1 MHYNPAGRRKRDTD
15 HPDEIRKRAE
25 QRKKQE
31 QRDAAKRAREEQK
44 EAKEREAQAKRIA
57 ANMMDPKLERYLHE
71 RDIVATSLFL
81 GEPEADIRKSKYRG
95 LTHPND
101 LRHVAFDYEGR
112 LDNIA
117 KAPSSSAARTEK
129 HIAQAQLA
137 PYYGEAERTLAARGI
152 VRPKAQAKAAAAPKA
167 KGKAKA
173 KGQPAPGS
181 VASVASVASSG
192 RSSGSSSS
200 MPSVVERVLKII
212 REA

>member
-25 QRKKQE
+25 QRKKEE
-31 QRDAAKRAREEQK
+31 QREAAKRAREEK
-44 EAKEREAQAKRIA
+44 KAAKERDAQAKRIA
-57 ANMMDPKLERYLHE
+57 ANMMDPHLERFLRE

-81 GEPEADIRKSKYRG
+81 GEPEADIRRSQYRG

-101 LRHVAFDYEGR
+101 LRHVASEYKGR

-137 PYYGEAERTLAARGI
+137 PYYAQAERMLAARGM
-152 VRPKAQAKAAAAPKA
+152 VRPTVKAKAAPKA

-173 KGQPAPGS
+173 KGQPAPPS
-181 VASVASVASSG
+181 V
-192 RSSGSSSS
+192 SSSS
-200 MPSVVERVLKII
+200 SSSSTPSVVRRVLNII
-212 REA
+212 QNA

>member
-31 QRDAAKRAREEQK
+31 QRDAAKRAREEQE
-44 EAKEREAQAKRIA
+44 EAKEREAQAKRIT
-57 ANMMDPKLERYLHE
+57 ANMMDPKLERYLRE

-137 PYYGEAERTLAARGI
+137 PYYGQAERILAARGI
-152 VRPKAQAKAAAAPKA
+152 VRPEAQAKAAATPKA

-173 KGQPAPGS
+173 KGQPAPG
-181 VASVASVASSG
+181 SVASVASSG